1 MIPLLAATCRVE
13 VKLIPTLLVTCLVA
27 CTMTH
32 QDAACAALVVMSS
45 VTEESSSTSLLLST
59 ERPNGPAPGS
69 VDRVSNTT
77 VDVGPTEVNDN
88 SILAGLGMIKV
99 YDPLSRGANPVGD
112 RGRFGASAGEPNF
125 LNFEPN
131 GGSSQTEFKL
141 VGGFSGQELA
151 ASLADRDLFSS
162 PKLQRRSVTRE
173 LDMGS
178 QPSEY
183 PAWSGVTGGA
193 SNFGQSMGEYPGN
206 PGVSFGVHANPN
218 ANPFMNISPI
228 ADVSPYRHVNPFV
241 QQQQQSPMFQDHVVN
256 EYARLGVMGF
266 CRDDERVT
274 ITKRE
279 LNELVQSR
287 KHAEDMLQIIN
298 NLELTLSSQEQTV
311 VLLRKEWD
319 TEVKDLKREQ
329 FLELQ
334 KMKRDYDRWQSEFVH
349 GFHEERNDQAKLRE
363 AEMLHVRSKYNVQLA
378 KTSEQYQQS
387 LDIITERV
395 KALELEN
402 KSLRETR
409 KESNPVV
416 FRMDAQDDDVRT
428 ERAVD
433 SFETCTGSNL
443 NQKNC

>member
-88 SILAGLGMIKV
+88 SILAGLGMINV

-151 ASLADRDLFSS
+151 ASVANRDLLSS
-162 PKLQRRSVTRE
+162 PKLQRHSVTRE

-183 PAWSGVTGGA
+183 PAWSGVTGRA
-193 SNFGQSMGEYPGN
+193 SNFGQPMGEYPGN
-206 PGVSFGVHANPN
+206 TGVSFDVHANPN
-218 ANPFMNISPI
+218 ATPFMGISPI

-266 CRDDERVT
+266 CKDDERVT
-274 ITKRE
+274 ITRRE
-279 LNELVQSR
+279 LNEYVQSR
-287 KHAEDMLQIIN
+287 KHAEDMLQI
-298 NLELTLSSQEQTV
+298 
-311 VLLRKEWD
+311 K
-319 TEVKDLKREQ
+319 K
-329 FLELQ
+329 
-334 KMKRDYDRWQSEFVH
+334 
-349 GFHEERNDQAKLRE
+349 
-363 AEMLHVRSKYNVQLA
+363 
-378 KTSEQYQQS
+378 
-387 LDIITERV
+387 
-395 KALELEN
+395 
-402 KSLRETR
+402 
-409 KESNPVV
+409 
-416 FRMDAQDDDVRT
+416 
-428 ERAVD
+428 
-433 SFETCTGSNL
+433 
-443 NQKNC
+443 